1 MGEYT
6 KEYKI
11 TLKEFKAFVVFI
23 HNYSEV
29 YNCLLLLHTR
39 ALYPELIDKIADK
52 ITEVRFQKV
61 FKDLDTLNIE
71 KIK

>member
-1 MGEYT
+1 M
-6 KEYKI
+6 
-11 TLKEFKAFVVFI
+11 L
-23 HNYSEV
+23 
-29 YNCLLLLHTR
+29 LLLLHTR

-71 KIK
+71 KNKIELNYQYIEIVKRKFMHTKN

>member
-11 TLKEFKAFVVFI
+11 TLKEFKAFVVLFI
-23 HNYSEV
+23 ITPK
-29 YNCLLLLHTR
+29 CIILLLLLHTR